1 MNFFPGTDSSPTDG
15 DKDMHEFRLPT
26 DSGLEDSP
34 IDAFN
39 PRQYPSSPL
48 PRPPE
53 LQARRLDKSL
63 SPSPSPLSAAPDLDD
78 LKSGIHA
85 RSASNPTLPASNNRN
100 LRRRPLI
107 LDDQSSLQRLSALI
121 QAHDIKEPDLLA
133 SPDIESPTDPT
144 PPQALPL
151 PRPGKIKQ
159 LTGDDDAQAFH
170 NAKLAQA
177 NLPWYLR
184 PKYSDDEIK
193 LEYDGSVKAGTLPA
207 LVERLVIDPL
217 RKTCSARHKTCARSD
232 ANSDVSCRA
241 LTTGNIQTRFSHHVQ
256 DFRFRQ

>member
-1 MNFFPGTDSSPTDG
+1 M
-15 DKDMHEFRLPT
+15 
-26 DSGLEDSP
+26 
-34 IDAFN
+34 
-39 PRQYPSSPL
+39 
-48 PRPPE
+48 
-53 LQARRLDKSL
+53 
-63 SPSPSPLSAAPDLDD
+63 
-78 LKSGIHA
+78 
-85 RSASNPTLPASNNRN
+85 
-100 LRRRPLI
+100 
-107 LDDQSSLQRLSALI
+107 
-121 QAHDIKEPDLLA
+121 LA